1 MSGSPTAPGAGSD
14 YAVRYQAELPEVMS
28 RKLGLMDKAV
38 DIAKGNVGT
47 YQPTIPTQQV
57 APFTAQQLQAQNL
70 VSQGIGGY
78 QQYLDRANVLAG
90 KATDPTAYQDFLN
103 PYQDYVTSGIEDQFA
118 KAENQRAAQA
128 VQTGAFGTEREG
140 IQKAELQGQQA
151 QTVGQSL
158 AQAYGQAQGMA
169 QQVYGGGAQQQMA
182 MGQGAQQMAMG
193 DISNLMQSGA
203 QQQQLAQT
211 GLDAQYR
218 QQLQQMYE
226 PSQRLGFVSDI
237 FQGAP
242 TRASSLAMAT
252 TPQANPLAQAVGAGI
267 SGLAMYQGYKDLTGK
282 G

>member
-211 GLDAQYR
+211 GLDAQYS

-226 PSQRLGFVSDI
+226 PNQR
-237 FQGAP
+237 
-242 TRASSLAMAT
+242 
-252 TPQANPLAQAVGAGI
+252 
-267 SGLAMYQGYKDLTGK
+267 
-282 G
+282 